1 MTKIFINVI
10 LCNGDDYIDVEA
22 DDEADDND
30 KEEDEETDKEMNDEG
45 GDDAIFDNFDKGWC
59 DYQWSLSCCLCT
71 RHGDGRTSVQVRIM
85 MMMMV
90 MM

>member
-10 LCNGDDYIDVEA
+10 LRYGDDGEDYIYVEA

-45 GDDAIFDNFDKGWC
+45 GDDDIFDNFDKGWC
-59 DYQWSLSCCLCT
+59 
-71 RHGDGRTSVQVRIM
+71 HH
-85 MMMMV
+85 
-90 MM
+90 